1 MTDQIKLAADY
12 ILSLTLKRGTSLAAS
27 QKREVY
33 EVGKAFIAALVK
45 GGDDLKAIKRSE
57 IATAYMESRVGAGLE
72 PESFSYWLKSAQVF
86 EAMPSASFYNNLSQ
100 HFSISAIFEL
110 APLSK
115 PKNFSVKIEDIVAHL
130 IDQKLFKSTE
140 VRAYVRTCR
149 KVQAPKK
156 ADTKKPIKTDKG
168 VAMARQIAK
177 EVLKQLS
184 PADPE
189 TKTVSLQD
197 AIDGK
202 CTKAQAQAKLA
213 DCNTILSAMASA
225 K

>member
-1 MTDQIKLAADY
+1 MTNQIKLAADY

-86 EAMPSASFYNNLSQ
+86 EAMPSAAFYNNLSQ
-100 HFSISAIFEL
+100 YFGISAIFEL
-110 APLSK
+110 APLAK
-115 PKNFSVKIEDIVAHL
+115 PKNFNNHIANIVAHL

-140 VRAYVRTCR
+140 VRAYVQTCR
-149 KVQAPKK
+149 KVQNKK
-156 ADTKKPIKTDKG
+156 TDTKKPIKTDKG

-177 EVLKQLS
+177 EILKELS
-184 PADPE
+184 SADPE
-189 TKTVSLQD
+189 TKTISLKD

-202 CTKAQAQAKLA
+202 GTKAQLQAKLA
-213 DCNTILSAMASA
+213 DFNTILSAMASA

>member
-12 ILSLTLKRGTSLAAS
+12 ILSLTVKRGTSLAAS

-33 EVGKAFIAALVK
+33 EVGKAFVAALVK

-86 EAMPSASFYNNLSQ
+86 EAMPSAAFYNNLSQ
-100 HFSISAIFEL
+100 YFGISAIFEL
-110 APLSK
+110 APLAK
-115 PKNFSVKIEDIVAHL
+115 PKNFNNHIANIVAHL

-140 VRAYVRTCR
+140 VRAYVQTCR
-149 KVQAPKK
+149 KVQNKK
-156 ADTKKPIKTDKG
+156 TDTKKPIKTDKG

-177 EVLKQLS
+177 EILKELS
-184 PADPE
+184 SADPE
-189 TKTVSLQD
+189 TKTISLKD

-202 CTKAQAQAKLA
+202 GTKAQLQAKLA
-213 DCNTILSAMASA
+213 DFNTILSAMASA